1 MRFQNFNTVFICS
14 SLSKFC
20 SISSTDLVNTDSSR
34 TLQRSSGKSMMQKV
48 QRKKHKLGVIKDLRK
63 DANGGPPNRQQRSRG
78 DLEEESAKTS
88 MYNKIKR
95 SWRG

>member
-1 MRFQNFNTVFICS
+1 
-14 SLSKFC
+14 
-20 SISSTDLVNTDSSR
+20 
-34 TLQRSSGKSMMQKV
+34 MMQRV
-48 QRKKHKLGVIKDLRK
+48 QRKKHKLDVIKDVRK